1 MDQPY
6 LHDLNACAL
15 QSVSCAYC
23 TTIMFGCRLEVTL
36 EKERG
41 GLEWPSLR
49 EKEGEGAGREGMSEL
64 PLREPVLDQLSQEEL
79 EELKKKLA
87 DATKNEVK

>member
-1 MDQPY
+1 
-6 LHDLNACAL
+6 
-15 QSVSCAYC
+15 
-23 TTIMFGCRLEVTL
+23 
-36 EKERG
+36 
-41 GLEWPSLR
+41 
-49 EKEGEGAGREGMSEL
+49 MSEL